1 MAHLPKF
8 MLLGEVFEHAT
19 RKGIDEWG
27 FAERLLK
34 EIKAGLTVY
43 GYRRQFTWGSN
54 GQRTE
59 RLPRDTHRQPIPH
72 FMWQEIDSVSA
83 SLESEWAD
91 NPEEREQWAHV
102 DWVSGQFETS
112 DVDMGTF
119 ETLLI
124 HFHGIAIQ
132 ASTAQALLAELVGQP
147 KKRRGAPSGP
157 RNAWEREQAQRGCDM
172 IRAGDHRPDTEIAAS
187 LVDKDT
193 PNREFDNQ
201 KRRILAGIR
210 TLIATAGNS
219 DAE

>member
-1 MAHLPKF
+1 MAHLPK
-8 MLLGEVFEHAT
+8 LIPLGEVFEQAT

-27 FAERLLK
+27 LGDRLLK
-34 EIKAGLTVY
+34 EIKAGRTVY

-72 FMWQEIDSVSA
+72 FMWQEMDSVSP
-83 SLESEWAD
+83 SLESEWFD
-91 NPEEREQWAHV
+91 DPEEREQWARV

-119 ETLLI
+119 EPLVI

-132 ASTAQALLAELVGQP
+132 AGTAKALLAELVGQP

-172 IRAGDHRPDTEIAAS
+172 IRAGDRRPDTEIAAS
-187 LVDKDT
+187 LVGKDT
-193 PNREFDNQ
+193 PDRQFGNQ

-210 TLIATAGNS
+210 MLIAAAENS